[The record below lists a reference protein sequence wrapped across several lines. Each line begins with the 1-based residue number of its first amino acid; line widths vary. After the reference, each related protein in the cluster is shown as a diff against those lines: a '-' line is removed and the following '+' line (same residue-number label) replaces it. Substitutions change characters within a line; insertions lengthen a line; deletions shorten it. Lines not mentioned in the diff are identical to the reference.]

1 MSNSA
6 PTAERPGAWKDVNSY
21 LFSAVCHLMV
31 LLLLA
36 LFTVAAERSWQGVE
50 LLAQLSPG
58 YDGPT
63 GDELTPHDAVQFE
76 VTPEPSSAAGP
87 VQPFEFSAVAASE
100 APHLDPF
107 MNVANFASGLDGQ
120 GVGTSGDALGAPPS
134 YATQFFGIGGSGH
147 TFVYVVD
154 CSNSMREEGK
164 FDRARYELISSI
176 EHLTPDQSYFVIFYN
191 DGAYPMDAD
200 GPVPASPDQFERTRR
215 WVGYIEPSGGT
226 NPLPALLMALRLKPD
241 AIFFLSDGLFDP
253 GTLLAVRRANRQHSG
268 RIPIHTI
275 SFVNYES
282 QGLMSTIARQSNGEF
297 RFVP

>member
-1 MSNSA
+1 MSKAA
-6 PTAERPGAWKDVNSY
+6 PTVDRPGFWKDLNSF
-21 LFSAVCHLMV
+21 LFSAVCHLTV

-36 LFTVAAERSWQGVE
+36 LFTVAANRNWHGIE
-50 LLAQLSPG
+50 LLANLSPG

-63 GDELTPHDAVQFE
+63 GDDLDAEDAVQFE
-76 VTPEPSSAAGP
+76 VTPAESSAAGP
-87 VQPFEFSAVAASE
+87 VQAIEFSDVAASNL
-100 APHLDPF
+100 ADLDPL
-107 MNVANFASGLDGQ
+107 ANIANLASGLDGR
-120 GVGTSGDALGAPPS
+120 GVGTLGDAVGGPPS

-147 TFVYVVD
+147 SFVYVVD

-164 FDRARYELISSI
+164 FERARYELLSSI
-176 EHLTPDQSYFVIFYN
+176 EHLTPEQSFFVIFYN
-191 DGAYPMDAD
+191 DGSYPMDAD
-200 GPVPASPDQFERTRR
+200 EPVPATADQVDRLRR
-215 WVGYIEPSGGT
+215 WVSYIEPGGGT

-253 GTLLAVRRANRQHSG
+253 GAIQAVRSANRSRSG

-282 QGLMSTIARQSNGEF
+282 QGLMRTIARNAGGEF